1 MLRAALLVATLLLS
15 AGVFVDRV
23 SRHAPMQTWL
33 FFRYAICWVFVAV
46 FSAACVA
53 VGHLIVRALAPSG
66 LELRDHL
73 VLAFAAGVLAFAIE
87 LFIAPKPIS
96 AMTALT
102 AGLMASLNVPFGIAL
117 GLLGERMTRRQVDD
131 GPRR

>member
-1 MLRAALLVATLLLS
+1 MRDLNDKEIEERKNASGRFGFILGCIAA
-15 AGVFVDRV
+15 
-23 SRHAPMQTWL
+23 
-33 FFRYAICWVFVAV
+33 
-46 FSAACVA
+46 
-53 VGHLIVRALAPSG
+53 
-66 LELRDHL
+66 
-73 VLAFAAGVLAFAIE
+73 VLAFAIE

-131 GPRR
+131 RPPR